1 MADAHMAPLTPQRVN
16 AVIDV
21 AQRAWD
27 GPGWWPRPC
36 ARTVRAAAHAAGI
49 EWLVEKVSSGS
60 NSTWVWTVWRPRAAD
75 RQAVMLRSGWTL
87 LAGTNRLLCPS
98 CSIDVR
104 TALTLGP
111 CVECGGLLLH
121 QRAYILYPQLRV
133 DRVRDG
139 GKQRC
144 QSCRGRAQRRTT
156 GPQAPRAPLDEVEV
170 ARLRRLVGITENHRE
185 NLSWAN

>member
-1 MADAHMAPLTPQRVN
+1 VKNSRIRRGHLLCCTGRTGPAFEPCSATWRGAPTEYHMQT
-16 AVIDV
+16 
-21 AQRAWD
+21 
-27 GPGWWPRPC
+27 
-36 ARTVRAAAHAAGI
+36 
-49 EWLVEKVSSGS
+49 
-60 NSTWVWTVWRPRAAD
+60 
-75 RQAVMLRSGWTL
+75 QAVMLRSGWTL

>member
-75 RQAVMLRSGWTL
+75 RRADSELLRELLVKLWPDNNGARIVIMAPGMLCIDR
-87 LAGTNRLLCPS
+87 NRPEPS
-98 CSIDVR
+98 ES
-104 TALTLGP
+104 TP
-111 CVECGGLLLH
+111 
-121 QRAYILYPQLRV
+121 
-133 DRVRDG
+133 
-139 GKQRC
+139 
-144 QSCRGRAQRRTT
+144 
-156 GPQAPRAPLDEVEV
+156 
-170 ARLRRLVGITENHRE
+170 
-185 NLSWAN
+185 